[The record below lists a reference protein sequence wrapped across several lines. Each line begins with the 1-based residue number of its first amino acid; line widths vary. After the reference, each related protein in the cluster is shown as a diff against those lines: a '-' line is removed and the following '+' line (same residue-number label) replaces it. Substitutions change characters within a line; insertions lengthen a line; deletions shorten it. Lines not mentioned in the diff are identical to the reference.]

1 MTEEANVRTCK
12 VISLACG
19 SREAAALFSKLHEEM
34 LLEIE
39 SKVRAVGHGPANV
52 VQGDCLEL
60 PAAPSDVRSRSNK
73 RVVGSYESRAKV
85 TFLRQCA
92 MCLSSRAAFKGRND
106 GVNCRNES
114 SANQL
119 LEGTEK
125 PLVFSTLQRTMKQSL
140 QLMAGLVLPCYHR
153 RRK

>member
-1 MTEEANVRTCK
+1 MTEEANARTRK

-39 SKVRAVGHGPANV
+39 SKVLAVGHGPANV

-73 RVVGSYESRAKV
+73 RVVGSYESRTKV

-106 GVNCRNES
+106 GVNCIETQTS
-114 SANQL
+114 CW
-119 LEGTEK
+119 EGTEI
-125 PLVFSTLQRTMKQSL
+125 RGMKQSV
-140 QLMAGLVLPCYHR
+140 QLMAVLELQS
-153 RRK
+153 

>member
-1 MTEEANVRTCK
+1 MTEEANARTRK

-19 SREAAALFSKLHEEM
+19 SREAAALFSKLHAEM

-73 RVVGSYESRAKV
+73 RVVGSYESCAKV
-85 TFLRQCA
+85 IFLRQCA
-92 MCLSSRAAFKGRND
+92 MCLSSRAACKGSND
-106 GVNCRNES
+106 GVNRIETSRAQTRCWKNRIAPHLLDS
-114 SANQL
+114 SEDDEAVCATD
-119 LEGTEK
+119 GRSC
-125 PLVFSTLQRTMKQSL
+125 V
-140 QLMAGLVLPCYHR
+140 AVLS
-153 RRK
+153 